1 MRWAPISCSSIKPQ
15 VVYTPFLNDPDPKV
29 VARASLGVAW
39 KDKLSF
45 FGVALRWPP
54 PPLDTN
60 FDHRIQSELDFQ
72 LNWSKTLLLM
82 CGELSEKERQSLPLP
97 IAPYTEEAVTDFI
110 DAHQKLISKRNIWMK
125 LTGGSQLSEHQS
137 ERLKRI
143 EAAQQESWAEALRE
157 EYIKTVQKQ
166 QKGRHA

>member
-1 MRWAPISCSSIKPQ
+1 MASS
-15 VVYTPFLNDPDPKV
+15 L
-29 VARASLGVAW
+29 
-39 KDKLSF
+39 
-45 FGVALRWPP
+45 
-54 PPLDTN
+54 
-60 FDHRIQSELDFQ
+60 
-72 LNWSKTLLLM
+72 
-82 CGELSEKERQSLPLP
+82 EKERQSLPLP